1 MDYLLHND
9 QLTINASTNAA
20 QLQSLRRNDAN
31 FEYIFQ
37 GFPDF
42 WGWQTPT
49 LFPHCG
55 RLEDDYMEIDG
66 KRYDSKQHGFARH
79 SIFEAEDVTDDAIT
93 FLLTENDETLQ
104 SFPYH
109 FELRIGYQ
117 LDGNKVRVK
126 YSVKNTNDGEMS
138 FSIGAHPAFNVP
150 LAPGETFEDYQL
162 TFDSTDEVNTYGIG
176 EGNLI
181 HDTTGKPVK
190 LANRPLTR
198 DQFKDGLELF
208 ELRDQTVTVG
218 LENSDRSHGLRLN
231 TNGFPYVGIWSPYP
245 TDATFVCIEPW
256 FGLPD
261 VANGNHDFVKKA
273 GNLSLASGE
282 TFDAE
287 FILEPF

>member
-1 MDYLLHND
+1 MDYLLHNEH
-9 QLTINASTNAA
+9 LTINASTNAA

-66 KRYDSKQHGFARH
+66 TRYDSKQHGFARH
-79 SIFEAEDVTDDAIT
+79 SLFEAEEVTDDTIT
-93 FLLTENDETLQ
+93 FLLTENDETLKI
-104 SFPYH
+104 FPYH
-109 FELRIGYQ
+109 FELRIDYQ
-117 LDGNKVRVK
+117 LDGDKLRVK
-126 YSVKNTNDGEMS
+126 YILKNTNDGDMH

-150 LAPGETFEDYQL
+150 LAPGETFDDYQL
-162 TFDSTDEVNTYGIG
+162 TFSAHDEVTEYGIG
-176 EGNLI
+176 EGNFI
-181 HDTTGKPVK
+181 HDTTGKQVN
-190 LANRPLTR
+190 LEDGMLTR
-198 DQFKDGLELF
+198 EQFKDGLQLF
-208 ELRDQTVTVG
+208 ELGDKAVKIG
-218 LENSDRSHGLRLN
+218 LENSDRTHGIKLDS
-231 TNGFPYVGIWSPYP
+231 NGFPYVGIWSPYP

-261 VANGNHDFVKKA
+261 IANGNHDFAQKA
-273 GNLSLASGE
+273 GNQTLAAGE

-287 FILEPF
+287 YILEPF